1 MMNKEKNNQ
10 SKSNEQNKKPNF
22 ARRRIAA
29 VGLALL
35 TLAGA
40 DAAYHGASKAI
51 RGIEQS
57 FNQDKNG
64 PAPLTAEQ
72 MVELPKKYVV
82 QPGDTVW
89 SIASAEGKA
98 VANKPE
104 ALFEAKNQIAAQLPT
119 KEDRIN
125 DILVPGEVIKLPANS
140 EIGTLDSKS
149 SVEVVAKK

>member
-1 MMNKEKNNQ
+1 MNKETNNQ

-64 PAPLTAEQ
+64 PVPLTNKQKAE
-72 MVELPKKYVV
+72 LTKIYVV

-149 SVEVVAKK
+149 SVEVAAKK

>member
-1 MMNKEKNNQ
+1 MMNKETNNQ

-40 DAAYHGASKAI
+40 DAAYHGTVNTVH
-51 RGIEQS
+51 GIEQS

-64 PAPLTAEQ
+64 PEPLTTKQMAE
-72 MVELPKKYVV
+72 LTKIYVV

-149 SVEVVAKK
+149 SVEVSTKK

>member
-1 MMNKEKNNQ
+1 MMNKETNKQ
-10 SKSNEQNKKPNF
+10 STSNEQNKKPNF

-40 DAAYHGASKAI
+40 DAAYHGTVKTVH
-51 RGIEQS
+51 GIEQS
-57 FNQDKNG
+57 FNQDQNG

-149 SVEVVAKK
+149 SVEVSTKK

>member
-1 MMNKEKNNQ
+1 MNKETNNQ

-64 PAPLTAEQ
+64 PAPLTNKQKAE
-72 MVELPKKYVV
+72 LTKIYVV

-125 DILVPGEVIKLPANS
+125 YILVPGEVIKLPANS

-149 SVEVVAKK
+149 SVEVAAKK